1 MDDLSVTLI
10 IAAASALVGL
20 LCLWLM
26 LVALRRLRKLKKG
39 TGGFT
44 DTPADLKSFA
54 IRQGLSA
61 IVMFALA
68 VFIFLF
74 S

>member
-1 MDDLSVTLI
+1 MEMSVSLV
-10 IAAASALVGL
+10 IAVASALVGL
-20 LCLWLM
+20 LCLWLV
-26 LVALRRLRKLKKG
+26 LAALLRLRKVKKG
-39 TGGFT
+39 TGALG

-54 IRQGLSA
+54 LRQLLSA

-68 VFIFLF
+68 AFIIVY

>member
-1 MDDLSVTLI
+1 MDLSIPLI
-10 IAAASALVGL
+10 VAIASALVGL

-26 LVALRRLRKLKKG
+26 LVALTRLRKVRKG

-54 IRQGLSA
+54 LRQGLSA

-68 VFIFLF
+68 AFIVFY

>member
-1 MDDLSVTLI
+1 MDDLPLTLI

-26 LVALRRLRKLKKG
+26 LVALLRLRKLGKG

-44 DTPADLKSFA
+44 DTPADLKGFA
-54 IRQGLSA
+54 VRQGLSA
-61 IVMFALA
+61 VVMFALA
-68 VFIFLF
+68 AVIFVY